1 MTSRSFLQGLTAS
14 GNTQREQINVAN
26 PIARVPIQ
34 LAADREPTTAGKWLV
49 AASVMIGT
57 FLSVMDATV
66 VNVAMPH
73 MMGSFGQ
80 DLLTITWVSTAY
92 SIAEIIM
99 ITMSAWLTTMFGRKR
114 LFLASMILFT
124 VGSVLAG
131 TSKTLTQMILYR
143 VMQGIGGGSLMPCS
157 QAIARE
163 TFPPAEQGMAMA
175 IYSMGVVLA
184 PATGPVIGGW
194 LVDNYGWQWVFY
206 INVPFCIVGLMM
218 VSAFVNDPPY
228 LKRGVASIDWTGI
241 GLLTLGLTMMQ
252 VVLERGEEVD
262 WFANKWIVVGSIIAL
277 AALLALVA
285 WELHTDEPVINLRLF
300 RNVPLSVGSS
310 LGMVVGFALF
320 GSSFLLPQFTE
331 TLLNYPAYQA
341 GMVLMP
347 RAVAMLLTMPVV
359 GRLYNRVSPR
369 ILIAIGV
376 VALILGYWQLGH
388 FTLNVSFFNFLPI
401 LLMTGVG
408 MGCSMVTMSTVS
420 LSTMARS
427 QMTGASSLFT
437 LSRRVSGNVAYA
449 TLATMLAR
457 REQVHRSELIGSVGG
472 TNPVFRSNDDQ
483 FRTFLSSHG
492 LAPTPA
498 RRSDLAM
505 LDQIINRQ
513 AIMMSYNDCFWLMA
527 VMLVSILPFLFLLP
541 KTGVPEETEPLV
553 E

>member
-1 MTSRSFLQGLTAS
+1 M
-14 GNTQREQINVAN
+14 AN
-26 PIARVPIQ
+26 PIARVLSPGPS
-34 LAADREPTTAGKWLV
+34 ADSESTSAGKWLV
-49 AASVMIGT
+49 ALSVMIGT

-99 ITMSAWLTTMFGRKR
+99 ITMSAWMTTLLGRKW
-114 LFLASMILFT
+114 LFLASMVLFT

-131 TSKTLTQMILYR
+131 TSKTLTQMIFYR
-143 VMQGIGGGSLMPCS
+143 VVQGIGGGSLMPCS

-163 TFPPAEQGMAMA
+163 TFPPSEQGMAMA

-184 PATGPVIGGW
+184 PAIGPVIGGW

-218 VSAFVNDPPY
+218 VSTFVHDPSY
-228 LKRGVASIDWTGI
+228 LKRGVARIDWTGI
-241 GLLTLGLTMMQ
+241 GLLTVGLTMMQ

-262 WFANKWIVVGSIIAL
+262 WFSNHLIVIGSVVAC
-277 AALLALVA
+277 AALVA
-285 WELHTDEPVINLRLF
+285 LVVWELHTDEPVINLRLF

-359 GRLYNRVSPR
+359 GRLYNYVSPR
-369 ILIAIGV
+369 ILIAIGI
-376 VALILGYWQLGH
+376 VALVLGYRQLSH
-388 FTLNVSFFNFLPI
+388 FTLTVSFANFMPI
-401 LLMTGVG
+401 LVMTGIG
-408 MGCSMVTMSTVS
+408 MGASMVTMSTVS
-420 LSTMARS
+420 LSTVARS
-427 QMTGASSLFT
+427 EMTGASSLFT

-449 TLATMLAR
+449 TLATMLSR
-457 REQVHRSELIGSVGG
+457 RSQVHRSELVGAFTG
-472 TNPVFRSNDDQ
+472 TNPTFRSTDTQ
-483 FRTFLSSHG
+483 FRSLLSGYGVAS
-492 LAPTPA
+492 TPGG
-498 RRSDLAM
+498 RSDLAM
-505 LDQIINRQ
+505 LSQIVNNQ
-513 AIMMSYNDCFWLMA
+513 STMMAYNDCFWLMA
-527 VMLVSILPFLFLLP
+527 VMLVGVLPFLFLLP
-541 KTGVPEETEPLV
+541 KSGVPQESEAFV

>member
-1 MTSRSFLQGLTAS
+1 M
-14 GNTQREQINVAN
+14 AN
-26 PIARVPIQ
+26 PTPRVPSPAP
-34 LAADREPTTAGKWLV
+34 AAGIEPALAGKWLV

-99 ITMSAWLTTMFGRKR
+99 ITMSAWCTALLGRKR

-124 VGSVLAG
+124 IGSVLAG
-131 TSKTLTQMILYR
+131 TSKTMTQMVFYR
-143 VMQGIGGGSLMPCS
+143 VLQGIGGGSLMPCS

-218 VSAFVNDPPY
+218 VSAFVHDPPY
-228 LKRGVASIDWTGI
+228 LKRGVGSVDWTGI
-241 GLLTLGLTMMQ
+241 GLLSVGLTMMQ

-262 WFANKWIVVGSIIAL
+262 WFASNWIVLGSIV
-277 AALLALVA
+277 AAVSLVGLVL
-285 WELHTDEPVINLRLF
+285 WELNSDEPIVNFRLF

-320 GSSFLLPQFTE
+320 GSSVLLPQFTE

-347 RAVAMLLTMPVV
+347 RAVAMLLTMPLV
-359 GRLYNRVSPR
+359 GQLYNRMSPR
-369 ILIAIGV
+369 ILIAVGI
-376 VALILGYWQLGH
+376 VALVIGYWKLGH
-388 FTLNVSFFNFLPI
+388 FTLEVSFYSFLPI
-401 LLMTGVG
+401 LVLTGVG
-408 MGCSMVTMSTVS
+408 MGAAMVTMSTVS
-420 LSTMARS
+420 LSTVARS
-427 QMTGASSLFT
+427 QMTSASSLFT
-437 LSRRVSGNVAYA
+437 LARRVSGNVAYA
-449 TLATMLAR
+449 TLATLLAR
-457 REQVHRSELIGSVGG
+457 RSQVHRSELVGG
-472 TNPVFRSNDDQ
+472 LRATNPMFRSTDQ
-483 FRTFLSSHG
+483 QYRSFLSSNG
-492 LAPTPA
+492 FASMPGQ
-498 RRSDLAM
+498 RMDLAM
-505 LDQIINRQ
+505 LNRIVNGQ
-513 AIMMSYNDCFWLMA
+513 ATMMSYNDCFWLMA
-527 VMLVSILPFLFLLP
+527 VMLVGVLPFLFLLP
-541 KTGVPEETEPLV
+541 NTGVSEEPELIIE
-553 E
+553 